1 VEQYVKA
8 KLNKL
13 YPEKVVSNLTSDA
26 NFYSYVRKV
35 AISKGKSV
43 QEYLTEIGYKY
54 LPLHRGIL
62 GKEFDYEVA
71 KLLVD
76 EYGFKRTI
84 FARLLGLGRAEI
96 SRKIINKVKNV
107 DWRNEYLSDSEVEYI
122 KYLISENEY
131 KIDEDDLYI
140 QIANNGKEVC
150 VLFKIDDSIKVF
162 FKFPNELDEML
173 KNKNY
178 HYFREED
185 KEIKE
190 YLLPATVMGRK
201 LATYKEPLI
210 SQKVAKRC
218 KEMGI
223 VRDEYLKLHGYEGF
237 CDGKTV
243 TDDKIV
249 EILHQYSDDNGV
261 VYFPSRGPNKPQE
274 FQSIASRASRENMA
288 LDEFFEF
295 FGFFKEDNRSKTTYS
310 LKIEEFKQEISK
322 HLIGDGDKVYIKTD
336 SLLYRKL
343 YPFAKRRNL
352 TIDGLLNDLGFER
365 VFDIDENTEFE
376 AFNKEVKNEKLKVEI
391 IITEL
396 KGLAGTLDKV
406 KTENET
412 KQRNV
417 KLVKLLKELYN
428 YRCQLCSEKGLNLPP
443 IEKNDGTYYVE
454 VHHIKPIAESDAE
467 SDELIDV
474 YTNAIVVCPYHHKV
488 LHYHQGG
495 YRILIERD
503 GQLFFVSERGSRICV
518 EENYHLKVEN
528 ETIN

>member
-1 VEQYVKA
+1 MEQYVKA

-13 YPEKVVSNLTSDA
+13 YPDKVVSNLTSDA
-26 NFYSYVRKV
+26 NFYSCVRKV
-35 AISKGKSV
+35 AISKNNSV
-43 QEYLTEIGYKY
+43 QGYLTEIGYKY
-54 LPLHRGIL
+54 LPLHKGIL

-71 KLLVD
+71 KLLID

-84 FARLLGLGRAEI
+84 FARLLDLGRAEI

-162 FKFPNELDEML
+162 FKFPNELDKLL

-190 YLLPATVMGRK
+190 YLLPTTVMGRR
-201 LATYKEPLI
+201 LAKYKEPLI
-210 SQKVAKRC
+210 SQKIAKRC

-249 EILHQYSDDNGV
+249 EILQQYSNDQGV
-261 VYFPSRGPNKPQE
+261 VYFPSRGPDKRQE
-274 FQSIASRASRENMA
+274 YHSIANRASRENMS
-288 LDEFFEF
+288 LDVFFEF
-295 FGFFKEDNRSKTTYS
+295 FGFFKDDDRLKTTYS
-310 LKIEEFKQEISK
+310 LKMEEFKEEISE
-322 HLIGDGDKVYIKTD
+322 HLIDDDGDKVFIKTD
-336 SLLYRKL
+336 SPLYKKL

-352 TIDGLLNDLGFER
+352 TIDGLLNNLGFKR
-365 VFDIDENTEFE
+365 VFDENTEFE
-376 AFNKEVKNEKLKVEI
+376 AFNREKNEKSKVEK

-412 KQRNV
+412 KKRNV
-417 KLVKLLKELYN
+417 KIVERLKELYKC
-428 YRCQLCSEKGLNLPP
+428 RCQLCSEKGLNLPP

-495 YRILIERD
+495 YKILIEKDR
-503 GQLFFVSERGSRICV
+503 QLFFVSERGSRICV
-518 EENYHLKVEN
+518 EENHHLKVEN
-528 ETIN
+528 ETIKG